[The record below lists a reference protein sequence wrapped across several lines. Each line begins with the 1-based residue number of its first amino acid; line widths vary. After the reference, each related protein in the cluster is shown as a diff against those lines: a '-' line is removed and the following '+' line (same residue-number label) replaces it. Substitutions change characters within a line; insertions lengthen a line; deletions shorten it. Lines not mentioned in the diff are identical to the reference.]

1 MKRRKSEKV
10 KAIERHSCLQQKSPL
25 RAGQPTLRNA
35 RTLTQNVN
43 RASAESSETDESEN
57 DEYDSDTIGSGGEY
71 DSSDVILAFIRMMPI
86 LGQTPNAQGE
96 LYLGDRKFTS
106 LSFDLCFSNQL
117 SQCSIG
123 VVNIVLCS
131 IGVVNIVFT
140 VSTMT

>member
-1 MKRRKSEKV
+1 MLTGQALRAVKQMKV
-10 KAIERHSCLQQKSPL
+10 KMVSMTVIPLALGENMTQVMSFLHSS
-25 RAGQPTLRNA
+25 
-35 RTLTQNVN
+35 VHM
-43 RASAESSETDESEN
+43 
-57 DEYDSDTIGSGGEY
+57 
-71 DSSDVILAFIRMMPI
+71 RMMPK